1 MSEEAQN
8 RVDEDFESEE
18 GDLESYLEEE
28 SSSELLE
35 RVKELQVSESYAS
48 TKNRFAFLGSVLTS
62 SLNISFLYRLRTLL
76 FPWQMRVREKH
87 MSDAWTRWVLSF
99 VEYFCC

>member
-35 RVKELQVSESYAS
+35 RVRELQVSAIYFHQEYS
-48 TKNRFAFLGSVLTS
+48 FVDFS
-62 SLNISFLYRLRTLL
+62 SLTYCLNCSI
-76 FPWQMRVREKH
+76 
-87 MSDAWTRWVLSF
+87 F
-99 VEYFCC
+99 V

>member
-35 RVKELQVSESYAS
+35 RVKELQVSQSYAT
-48 TKNRFAFLGSVLTS
+48 TKNRFASLDSVLTS
-62 SLNISFLYRLRTLL
+62 Y
-76 FPWQMRVREKH
+76 
-87 MSDAWTRWVLSF
+87 
-99 VEYFCC
+99 

>member
-35 RVKELQVSESYAS
+35 RVKELQVSESYDF
-48 TKNRFAFLGSVLTS
+48 TKNRFA
-62 SLNISFLYRLRTLL
+62 SLDKVMT
-76 FPWQMRVREKH
+76 
-87 MSDAWTRWVLSF
+87 
-99 VEYFCC
+99 

>member
-28 SSSELLE
+28 SSSDLLE
-35 RVKELQVSESYAS
+35 RVRELQVSGIHFHQEYSFVY
-48 TKNRFAFLGSVLTS
+48 FS
-62 SLNISFLYRLRTLL
+62 SLTYS
-76 FPWQMRVREKH
+76 
-87 MSDAWTRWVLSF
+87 
-99 VEYFCC
+99 

>member
-8 RVDEDFESEE
+8 RADEDFESEE

-35 RVKELQVSESYAS
+35 RVRELQVS
-48 TKNRFAFLGSVLTS
+48 G
-62 SLNISFLYRLRTLL
+62 I
-76 FPWQMRVREKH
+76 
-87 MSDAWTRWVLSF
+87 
-99 VEYFCC
+99 YFH

>member
-35 RVKELQVSESYAS
+35 RVKELQVSASNAS
-48 TKNRFAFLGSVLTS
+48 TRKCFF
-62 SLNISFLYRLRTLL
+62 SLS
-76 FPWQMRVREKH
+76 
-87 MSDAWTRWVLSF
+87 LSCLN
-99 VEYFCC
+99 V

>member
-35 RVKELQVSESYAS
+35 RVRELQVSAIYFTQEYC
-48 TKNRFAFLGSVLTS
+48 FVYFS
-62 SLNISFLYRLRTLL
+62 SLTCSLNRSIFVQAENSALSLANES
-76 FPWQMRVREKH
+76 QREAYERCLDEV
-87 MSDAWTRWVLSF
+87 S
-99 VEYFCC
+99 

>member
-35 RVKELQVSESYAS
+35 RVRELQVSAIYFHQ
-48 TKNRFAFLGSVLTS
+48 KCNFVYFS
-62 SLNISFLYRLRTLL
+62 SLTCCLN
-76 FPWQMRVREKH
+76 
-87 MSDAWTRWVLSF
+87 WTIF
-99 VEYFCC
+99 V